1 MCFER
6 DLRQREHAARDPG
19 PLLQPLAA
27 AGWRLGNERSLV
39 SRSTTQRVTN
49 ALRRFT
55 GRRERARQTRPV
67 EHCELC
73 ATPLHAAHD
82 HLLDPYARGVFCAC
96 SACAVLFPDVASSTA
111 KRYVRVRSRVAR
123 LPSATLSEHDMV
135 ALGAPVRLA
144 VLCPSS
150 LHDALFMLYPS
161 AGGPVEARGSLKTWR
176 AMAAQR
182 PELEAVQHD
191 RDAVIADL
199 RVPARPPL
207 HVTLDV
213 AYELLGTL
221 RAATRSPAFGNAP
234 DRFAAFETRLAALQ
248 RTGGSHG

>member
-1 MCFER
+1 M
-6 DLRQREHAARDPG
+6 
-19 PLLQPLAA
+19 
-27 AGWRLGNERSLV
+27 
-39 SRSTTQRVTN
+39 SRSPTQRVTR

-55 GRRERARQTRPV
+55 GRRERAPQESAV

-73 ATPLHAAHD
+73 ATPLQAAHD
-82 HLLDPYARGVFCAC
+82 HLLDPQARGVFCAC
-96 SACAVLFPDVASSTA
+96 SACAVLFPDDASPTA
-111 KRYVRVRSRVAR
+111 KRYIRVRSRVAR
-123 LPSATLSEHDMV
+123 LPSAALSEHDLV

-144 VLCPSS
+144 VLCPST

-161 AGGPVEARGSLKTWR
+161 AGGPIEARASLKTWR
-176 AMAAQR
+176 ALAARQ

-199 RVPARPPL
+199 RTPARAPL

-221 RAATRSPAFGNAP
+221 RSA

-248 RTGGSHG
+248 RTGGGLG

>member
-1 MCFER
+1 VR
-6 DLRQREHAARDPG
+6 
-19 PLLQPLAA
+19 
-27 AGWRLGNERSLV
+27 
-39 SRSTTQRVTN
+39 RSTTERVTD
-49 ALRRFT
+49 ALKRFT
-55 GRRERARQTRPV
+55 GRRQSGTQERAAER
-67 EHCELC
+67 CELC
-73 ATPLHAAHD
+73 ATPLHATHD
-82 HLLDPYARGVFCAC
+82 HLLDPHARGVFCAC
-96 SACAVLFPDVASSTA
+96 SACAILFPDVPSLTT

-123 LPSATLSEHDMV
+123 LPSATLSEHDLV

-176 AMAAQR
+176 ALAAQR

-199 RVPARPPL
+199 RVPERVPL

-221 RAATRSPAFGNAP
+221 RSATQSSN
-234 DRFAAFETRLAALQ
+234 RFADFETRLAALQ

>member
-1 MCFER
+1 
-6 DLRQREHAARDPG
+6 
-19 PLLQPLAA
+19 
-27 AGWRLGNERSLV
+27 V

-55 GRRERARQTRPV
+55 GRRQSGTQELAV

-82 HLLDPYARGVFCAC
+82 HLLDPHARGVFCAC
-96 SACAVLFPDVASSTA
+96 SACAILFPDVAGSTT
-111 KRYVRVRSRVAR
+111 KRYVRVRAR
-123 LPSATLSEHDMV
+123 IAKLPSAALSEHDLV

-161 AGGPVEARGSLKTWR
+161 AGGPVEARGSLKTWQ

-199 RVPARPPL
+199 RTPERVPL
-207 HVTLDV
+207 HVSLDV

-221 RAATRSPAFGNAP
+221 RAATAFTGRP
-234 DRFAAFETRLAALQ
+234 DRFAAFETRLAAL
-248 RTGGSHG
+248 RRSGGDHG